1 MDLDQLTIGE
11 AKELAT
17 MFANQVPSNS
27 VATGSGLIG
36 KYAIVRSSNEGVN
49 AGVISE
55 MDETGIVLKDAR
67 RIWYHRPANKKLAW
81 YEGVALSGL
90 DGSSKL
96 SAEVPLKAIIEK
108 YSVTACTSVA
118 EKSIREHKSHEQS

>member
-36 KYAIVRSSNEGVN
+36 KYAIVRSNNEGIN

-55 MDETGIVLKDAR
+55 MDETGIIIKEAR
-67 RIWYHRPANKKLAW
+67 RIWYHRPADKKLAW

-90 DGSSKL
+90 DDSSKV
-96 SAEVPLKAIIEK
+96 SAEVEVKAIIED
-108 YSVTACTSVA
+108 YSVTLCTITA
-118 EKSIREHKSHEQS
+118 EYSIRAHKSHEQS